1 MNRNPLVIINGYPQE
16 MPSFDRVVGGGNI
29 SRGTSPPTGSAVDGD
44 LFYNTASNEM
54 QLYDGTAW
62 ISVGGGA
69 GGAGATTVSAT
80 APATPQNGS
89 TWYDTNEHFLKVY
102 LAATAQWV
110 PCQLQFFIQD
120 AQPTTGVNSGDIW
133 FAPTTQVFS
142 MYVGDTTNAWVTI
155 ADQSPLTV
163 TDILAFG

>member
-1 MNRNPLVIINGYPQE
+1 MG
-16 MPSFDRVVGGGNI
+16 
-29 SRGTSPPTGSAVDGD
+29 AVP
-44 LFYNTASNEM
+44 
-54 QLYDGTAW
+54 
-62 ISVGGGA
+62 I
-69 GGAGATTVSAT
+69 
-80 APATPQNGS
+80 
-89 TWYDTNEHFLKVY
+89 
-102 LAATAQWV
+102 
-110 PCQLQFFIQD
+110 QFFIQD